1 MPLHQAYQRLQ
12 ALLRSYGRLAV
23 AFSGG
28 TDSSL
33 LLKAALDTL
42 GPQQVLALFA
52 QSELLK
58 TVEIDRVHQWARQNG
73 YESSLTLEVVEIEPL
88 AWSAFRHNP
97 PERCYLCKGAIYT
110 AFLERIQARGI
121 EVLADG
127 TNSDDLHAHRPGRKA
142 IAELGI
148 HTPLAEVGLT
158 KADIRAL
165 GRKMGLSNWDHPSAS
180 CLATRITSGVEIT
193 SQRLRWIEQAEAALA
208 RLGIKDCRV
217 QLADGDGKM
226 VIIHLN
232 AAEFAK
238 LLQDAPRTAIVAAL
252 KERGA
257 SRVLLN
263 LEGR

>member
-97 PERCYLCKGAIYT
+97 PDRCYLCKGAIYT
-110 AFLERIQARGI
+110 AFLERIQALGI

-127 TNSDDLHAHRPGRKA
+127 T
-142 IAELGI
+142 
-148 HTPLAEVGLT
+148 
-158 KADIRAL
+158 
-165 GRKMGLSNWDHPSAS
+165 
-180 CLATRITSGVEIT
+180 
-193 SQRLRWIEQAEAALA
+193 
-208 RLGIKDCRV
+208 
-217 QLADGDGKM
+217 
-226 VIIHLN
+226 
-232 AAEFAK
+232 
-238 LLQDAPRTAIVAAL
+238 
-252 KERGA
+252 
-257 SRVLLN
+257 
-263 LEGR
+263 